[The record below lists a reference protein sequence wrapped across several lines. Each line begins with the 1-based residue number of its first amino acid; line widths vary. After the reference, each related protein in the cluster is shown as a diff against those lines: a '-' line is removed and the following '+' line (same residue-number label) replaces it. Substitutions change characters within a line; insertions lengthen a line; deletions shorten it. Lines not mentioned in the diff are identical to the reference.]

1 MIAAIQIWIAMY
13 SFVLEYT
20 PASVQDAFVRAR
32 NSRMEHLGVKEEYEE
47 I

>member
-1 MIAAIQIWIAMY
+1 MIAAISVWIALY
-13 SFVLEYT
+13 SNYLEYT

-32 NSRMEHLGVKEEYEE
+32 NSRMEHLGVKEEYEK